1 MSVNMPVDM
10 RHVLDTVYR
19 IAGYIAAVFLI
30 LILLLV
36 ALQMV
41 ARWVGINVAGT
52 SDITGYS
59 MAAASFLAFPY
70 SLNNGSHIRVSL
82 LLNAAGR
89 YKWQVELWCWAV
101 GTIFAGLFAW
111 FAVKLTYESWLWNEV
126 SGGQDA
132 WPLWIPQIAMAVGTL
147 LFAVCVV
154 DNLITHFRTGKDNIK
169 PTGIDI
175 QSE

>member
-1 MSVNMPVDM
+1 MPITI
-10 RHVLDTVYR
+10 RNALDTAYR
-19 IAGYIAAVFLI
+19 TAGYFAAVFLV
-30 LILLLV
+30 LILFLV

-41 ARWVGINVAGT
+41 ARWVGLNVAGA

-89 YKWQVELWCWAV
+89 FRWYVELWCWALASV
-101 GTIFAGLFAW
+101 FASLFAW
-111 FAVKLTYESWLWNEV
+111 YAVKLTFESQKWNEI

-132 WPLWIPQIAMAVGTL
+132 WPLWIPQTAMAIGTV
-147 LFAVCVV
+147 LFAICAI
-154 DNLITHFRTGKDNIK
+154 DNLITHFRTGEDNIK
-169 PTGIDI
+169 PTGVDM

>member
-1 MSVNMPVDM
+1 MPAGTRDF
-10 RHVLDTVYR
+10 LDRIYR
-19 IAGYIAAVFLI
+19 TAGYVAAAFLVLI
-30 LILLLV
+30 LCLV

-41 ARWVGINVAGT
+41 ARWVGLNVAGA

-89 YKWQVELWCWAV
+89 YKWHVELWCWAV
-101 GTIFAGLFAW
+101 ATVFTFIFAW
-111 FAVKLTYESWLWNEV
+111 FAVKLTYESNKWNEI

-132 WPLWIPQIAMAVGTL
+132 WPLWIPQTAMAIGTV
-147 LFAVCVV
+147 LFAICAI
-154 DNLITHFRTGKDNIK
+154 DNLITHIRTGEDNIK
-169 PTGIDI
+169 PTGLDM